1 MSLPAKA
8 NQDPFALTVVSAGTS
23 EPSSTR
29 LLADRTAT
37 AVAATAKE
45 RGREVTVTVVDLR
58 QMAAEVS
65 SALTSNVL
73 GPRLTAAVGALRDA
87 DGLIVSTPVYGAGPS
102 GLFTSFFQL
111 IDDDLIIAK
120 PVILAATAGSARHAL
135 VVDEQIR
142 SHFAYLRTL
151 SVPTSL
157 FAANEDWGD
166 SALGARIDRA
176 ALELVLLMESGF
188 AQQVRELSWRDYRHE
203 FGSSGDDGSGFDL
216 DSDMMRLAA
225 GGASDGEDPQPG

>member
-1 MSLPAKA
+1 MSTPDTFQLV
-8 NQDPFALTVVSAGTS
+8 LVSAGTS
-23 EPSSTR
+23 DPSSTR
-29 LLADRTAT
+29 LLADRTAS
-37 AVAATAKE
+37 AVATASQR
-45 RGREVTVTVVDLR
+45 RGRDVSTTVVDLR
-58 QMAAEVS
+58 LMAGEVT
-65 SALTSNVL
+65 SALTSNVR
-73 GPRLTAAVGALRDA
+73 GPELTAAVDALRDA
-87 DGLIVSTPVYGAGPS
+87 DGLIVSTPVYSAGPS

-120 PVILAATAGSARHAL
+120 PVILAATAGSPRHAL

-151 SVPTSL
+151 TVPTSL

-166 SALGARIDRA
+166 SALGVRIDRA

-188 AQQVRELSWRDYRHE
+188 AHQVRELAWSDYRHDE
-203 FGSSGDDGSGFDL
+203 GTVLDDGTGFDL

-225 GGASDGEDPQPG
+225 GGSLHDERPEEV